1 MQEERLLFR
10 LVDALNRQGYNSH
23 RWAFTKLLSAIA
35 HVGGPDVLD
44 YVSQPTTLRWLINPL
59 PWSNSLRTA
68 TILEALELL
77 LRHGKNS
84 SGQREGPYNDVA
96 DRLCAIQGASGMVA
110 AALHTLGSSIGESYP
125 LVCCYYREH
134 VSEQFALIPDR

>member
-1 MQEERLLFR
+1 M
-10 LVDALNRQGYNSH
+10 NRQGYNSH

-44 YVSQPTTLRWLINPL
+44 YVSQLATLRWLINPL

-77 LRHGKNS
+77 LRHGRNS
-84 SGQREGPYNDVA
+84 SGQHEGRYNVVA
-96 DRLCAIQGASGMVA
+96 DRLWAIQGASDMVIS
-110 AALHTLGSSIGESYP
+110 ALHTLGSSVGESYP
-125 LVCCYYREH
+125 LVWFYYREL
-134 VSEQFALIPDR
+134 VSEQLALIPNR